1 MDTTTEPKKK
11 STTWNWITIIIGV
24 LICCAGMLSWFGEDE
39 ATNNTMIEAGISQS
53 CTALLTEYPEVKPHL
68 AKLADTLDAA
78 IEARTTSPEELANL
92 ITATLTEVSGQQIN
106 VDAFVKAFVNKIN
119 EAHKVSATE
128 EQYHT
133 KLKVMIAGIRNT
145 LN

>member
-1 MDTTTEPKKK
+1 METTTEPHKNSK
-11 STTWNWITIIIGV
+11 TWNWVAIVVGA

-39 ATNNTMIEAGISQS
+39 AMNNTMIEAGISQS
-53 CTALLTEYPEVKPHL
+53 CTALLAEYPDVKPHL

-92 ITATLTEVSGQQIN
+92 VTKALTEVSGQQIN

-119 EAHKVSATE
+119 EAHKVSVTE
-128 EQYHT
+128 KQYHT
-133 KLKVMIAGIRNT
+133 KLKVMVEGIRNT

>member
-1 MDTTTEPKKK
+1 METTTEPKKQSK
-11 STTWNWITIIIGV
+11 TWNWVAIAMGV
-24 LICCAGMLSWFGEDE
+24 LICCAGMFSWFGEDE
-39 ATNNTMIEAGISQS
+39 AMNNTMIEAGISQS
-53 CTALLTEYPEVKPHL
+53 CTALLEEYPESKPHL

-92 ITATLTEVSGQQIN
+92 ISDALAEATGQNINTE
-106 VDAFVKAFVNKIN
+106 AFIKAFVNKIN

-133 KLKVMIAGIRNT
+133 KLKVMVEGIRNT

>member
-1 MDTTTEPKKK
+1 METTTSPKKK
-11 STTWNWITIIIGV
+11 SKTWNWIAIAMGV
-24 LICCAGMLSWFGEDE
+24 LICCAGMLSWFGENE
-39 ATNNTMIEAGISQS
+39 AMNNTMIEAGISQS
-53 CTALLTEYPEVKPHL
+53 CIALLAEYPESKPHL

-92 ITATLTEVSGQQIN
+92 VTNALTEVSGQQIN

-119 EAHKVSATE
+119 EAHKVSVTE
-128 EQYHT
+128 KQYHT
-133 KLKVMIAGIRNT
+133 KLKVMVEGIRNT